1 MPGIER
7 EGDAATCGDPNTGSS
22 TVFVNGRGVTRVEVD
37 LAGALILGP
46 GSQTV
51 FCEGSKVSLPG
62 DAILGH
68 GIFPHSSPVT
78 ASPSDNVFAGAGFA
92 TAPVVDDQGQVTEPA
107 TEGVE
112 NIDVRIV
119 SLQQTSLVIPNTPT
133 PPATPVNYNG
143 PLNFEIRLINAGVD
157 PAGSFSVT
165 LYETLNPQYFVDG
178 DPITLPS
185 TSPLVGTDFTVI
197 GTQTVTS
204 LDPGEEMDLVIT
216 LPVEEVLAT
225 TPRYFTAF
233 ADVGQ
238 ALVESNE
245 LNGIAPIMVL
255 VVDA

>member
-1 MPGIER
+1 MPGVER
-7 EGDAATCGDPNTGSS
+7 QGDQATCGDANTGSS
-22 TVFVNGRGVTRVEVD
+22 TVFVNGKGVTRVEVD
-37 LAGALILGP
+37 TAGALILGP

-62 DAILGH
+62 DAIVGH
-68 GIFPHSSPVT
+68 GISPHASPVT
-78 ASPSDNVFAGAGFA
+78 ANPSDNVFAGAGFA

-119 SLQQTSLVIPNTPT
+119 SLQQTSLVIPNTPA
-133 PPATPVNYNG
+133 PPSTPVDYNG
-143 PLNFEIRLINAGVD
+143 PLNFEIRIANVGID
-157 PAGSFSVT
+157 PAGAFSVT
-165 LYETLNPQYFVDG
+165 LYETENPQYFIEG

-185 TSPLVGTDFTVI
+185 TSPLVGTDFTVV
-197 GTQTVTS
+197 GTQTITS
-204 LDPGEEMDLVIT
+204 LDAGEEKDVVIT
-216 LPVEEVLAT
+216 LPAEEVLAS

-233 ADVGQ
+233 VDVGE
-238 ALVESNE
+238 ALIESNE